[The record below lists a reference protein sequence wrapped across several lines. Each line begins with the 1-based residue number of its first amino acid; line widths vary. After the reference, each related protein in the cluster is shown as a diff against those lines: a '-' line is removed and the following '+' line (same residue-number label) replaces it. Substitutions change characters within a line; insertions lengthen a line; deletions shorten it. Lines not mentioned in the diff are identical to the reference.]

1 MHHHHQEF
9 VPNSKLSVEYS
20 TSALLLARFD
30 GRVIIPFSE
39 ALDALSY
46 HVPTARN
53 QRSQGTFPIP
63 VITRGKRLY
72 IELSEL
78 LRYTSGKK
86 KRGRKTKAEKLAGQG
101 GAQ

>member
-1 MHHHHQEF
+1 MFQQKQKFDQQPFAVSEF
-9 VPNSKLSVEYS
+9 STTAFLLS
-20 TSALLLARFD
+20 RFD

-39 ALDALSY
+39 ALNALSY

-63 VITRGKRLY
+63 VVTRGKRLY

-78 LRYTSGKK
+78 IRYTSGKK
-86 KRGRKTKAEKLAGQG
+86 KRGRKTKAEKLAELG